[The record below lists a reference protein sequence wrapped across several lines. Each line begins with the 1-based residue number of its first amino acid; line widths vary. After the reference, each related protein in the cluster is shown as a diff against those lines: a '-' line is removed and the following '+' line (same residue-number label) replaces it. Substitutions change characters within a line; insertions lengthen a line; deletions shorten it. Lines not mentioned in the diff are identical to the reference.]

1 MFNTIGKY
9 ASEDLATGAIASFSG
24 SCVNDQYITM
34 LNGAELGMAPWISSA
49 NGIDFYTGWNRGPI
63 FLKRADDVDR
73 GAYEFTKFFLS
84 PKMNAGW
91 AKANSAL
98 SPYGLT
104 TKESEY
110 QEYINNLPATSA
122 LPCVQANL
130 SVSGSFPNVT
140 GSAQIRN
147 ILVEYLNNV
156 VDKKMTAKDA
166 VAKMVEDC
174 NKALNE

>member
-1 MFNTIGKY
+1 
-9 ASEDLATGAIASFSG
+9 
-24 SCVNDQYITM
+24 
-34 LNGAELGMAPWISSA
+34 
-49 NGIDFYTGWNRGPI
+49 
-63 FLKRADDVDR
+63 
-73 GAYEFTKFFLS
+73 
-84 PKMNAGW
+84 MNAGW

-110 QEYINNLPATSA
+110 QEYINNLPVTSA